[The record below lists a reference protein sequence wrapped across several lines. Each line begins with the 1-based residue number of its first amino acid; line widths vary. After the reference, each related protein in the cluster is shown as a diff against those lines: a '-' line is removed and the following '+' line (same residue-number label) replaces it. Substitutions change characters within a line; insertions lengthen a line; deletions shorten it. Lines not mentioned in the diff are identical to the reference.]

1 MRYVLAVLFFWG
13 STILFAQE
21 NSLYP
26 ISNADELS
34 SLRQTSNL
42 SGKQFVLS
50 NHIFL
55 NASGNT
61 SSWTPIGNDTHP
73 FSGDLSGGGYFIYG
87 LNVTDQ
93 PCAGLFHTLS
103 DASIGRLTFINSHLH
118 THMND
123 APAAVVSCYSRHSNI
138 TEITALKTYAITEG
152 DHSVVSGVVGR
163 ADEQTRIQQTFI
175 AGSLS
180 SSGQDAYAG
189 GTLGEGVYTK
199 VEETVNAADLYT
211 SGPTAHAGG
220 GIGRSN
226 GKIRLLRSLNTG
238 TIVASGSGAS
248 VSPSV
253 GQAVFS
259 EIGIVLN
266 TANLTATGS
275 RGKVSGGFGNGWEIQ
290 CHEAINTGTLS
301 LQNGNRIGG
310 ISADLADA
318 DINTVMNFGDIY
330 ATAYNTEAAG
340 ILTNMLTTGN
350 YYEFIDPD
358 PLTSE
363 IVGRERHTSVL
374 LALNAGNIRLEAM
387 SGQAGG
393 IFVNSMVVNF
403 TGSPSTT
410 VNITQTLNTGKVVAA
425 GGSHL
430 VDFTSSAF
438 AEKVTAQYNYWVLPK
453 SGAGYTPANS
463 LKNTTQLEG
472 FNQQQWRYGNAHQ
485 YPMLKKLDPLV
496 QDLFRMGA
504 DFNVNKSEYAF
515 PEKNSSQSMFISG
528 LWRLIDG
535 TKPFLNV
542 SDEATLA
549 AQEMGIDIG
558 IPCGKDGFACTPW
571 MPPTTE
577 PATTE
582 PATTEPAT
590 TEPATTEPATTETA
604 TTEPATTEV
613 FIIPTSETTSEP
625 PSMTNSPDVCKPV
638 EGQAIFQAYD
648 ADTQSIYGVVYTET
662 EPEQLQLVHYLSDGG
677 LDSTFGNCGV
687 LSYRIPIHFAQDNIS
702 AGLWHTIKG
711 NHAIYLPLVTDESF
725 SILQLPLPEMNTV
738 MESSMNAELLESYLG
753 SGIVRDIKAQQYSVF
768 FGGLI
773 QSILLLGR
781 YSIDDGGYVLSPL
794 SAGEVYTLLPEKDTV
809 FVAGQI
815 NQQAMMQRYN
825 ASTLM
830 LDTGFGMNGV
840 VTPVSGPNSTNS
852 VGKALAIH
860 DGLVY
865 IAIASEDSKDLL
877 VYRYGKNGIK
887 DDSFE
892 ISVNTG
898 EKSLS
903 ARVTLLVKDN
913 FVRVIKQVEKVGEVG
928 EVGEVEEVE
937 SQQLFIGTY
946 DKTGHSYDE
955 FLWDSG
961 LTKIALYGEADN
973 ENNQYFIGTQP
984 DGTLKLVSI
993 PLPVMPFTETTNT
1006 GYKSINWENVRKNA
1020 FWAIGVTGGCLSFS
1034 AFLYC
1039 HIALLANYALYRRK
1053 EIESPP

>member
-1 MRYVLAVLFFWG
+1 M
-13 STILFAQE
+13 
-21 NSLYP
+21 
-26 ISNADELS
+26 S

-103 DASIGRLTFINSHLH
+103 DANIGRLTFINSHLH

-152 DHSVVSGVVGR
+152 DDSVVSGVVGL

-180 SSGQDAYAG
+180 SSGKDAYAG
-189 GTLGEGVYTK
+189 GTLGEGVYTQ
-199 VEETVNAADLYT
+199 VEETVNVADLYT

-220 GIGRSN
+220 SIGSSR
-226 GKIRLLRSLNTG
+226 GKVRLLRSLNTG
-238 TIVASGSGAS
+238 TIVASGRGAS

-253 GQAVFS
+253 GQAIFS
-259 EIGIVLN
+259 EIGMVLN
-266 TANLTATGS
+266 TANLTATGAGGS
-275 RGKVSGGFGNGWEIQ
+275 TSGGCGYGWEVQ
-290 CHEAINTGTLS
+290 CHEVINTGTLS
-301 LQNGNRIGG
+301 LHNGNRIGG

-318 DINTVMNFGDIY
+318 DINTLMNFGDIY
-330 ATAYNTEAAG
+330 ATANNTEAAG
-340 ILTNMLTTGN
+340 ILARMLLTGN
-350 YYEFIDPD
+350 YHKFID
-358 PLTSE
+358 LNTSE
-363 IVGRERHTSVL
+363 VVSKGRHPSVS
-374 LALNAGNIRLEAM
+374 LALNAGNIRLESE
-387 SGQAGG
+387 SGQVGG
-393 IFVNSMVVNF
+393 IFVNSFGN
-403 TGSPSTT
+403 SDTT
-410 VNITQTLNTGKVVAA
+410 VNITQTLNTGSVVGA
-425 GGSHL
+425 GGSNL
-430 VDFTSSAF
+430 VDFTSTEF

-453 SGAGYTPANS
+453 SGAGYMPANI

-485 YPMLKKLDPLV
+485 YPMLKKLDPLM

-590 TEPATTEPATTETA
+590 TEPATTE
-604 TTEPATTEV
+604 V

-662 EPEQLQLVHYLSDGG
+662 EPGQLQLVHYLSDGG

-687 LSYRIPIHFAQDNIS
+687 LSYRIPIPFAQDNIS
-702 AGLWHTIKG
+702 AGLWH
-711 NHAIYLPLVTDESF
+711 
-725 SILQLPLPEMNTV
+725 
-738 MESSMNAELLESYLG
+738 
-753 SGIVRDIKAQQYSVF
+753 
-768 FGGLI
+768 
-773 QSILLLGR
+773 
-781 YSIDDGGYVLSPL
+781 
-794 SAGEVYTLLPEKDTV
+794 
-809 FVAGQI
+809 
-815 NQQAMMQRYN
+815 
-825 ASTLM
+825 
-830 LDTGFGMNGV
+830 
-840 VTPVSGPNSTNS
+840 
-852 VGKALAIH
+852 
-860 DGLVY
+860 
-865 IAIASEDSKDLL
+865 
-877 VYRYGKNGIK
+877 
-887 DDSFE
+887 
-892 ISVNTG
+892 
-898 EKSLS
+898 
-903 ARVTLLVKDN
+903 
-913 FVRVIKQVEKVGEVG
+913 
-928 EVGEVEEVE
+928 
-937 SQQLFIGTY
+937 
-946 DKTGHSYDE
+946 
-955 FLWDSG
+955 
-961 LTKIALYGEADN
+961 
-973 ENNQYFIGTQP
+973 
-984 DGTLKLVSI
+984 
-993 PLPVMPFTETTNT
+993 
-1006 GYKSINWENVRKNA
+1006 
-1020 FWAIGVTGGCLSFS
+1020 
-1034 AFLYC
+1034 
-1039 HIALLANYALYRRK
+1039 
-1053 EIESPP
+1053 